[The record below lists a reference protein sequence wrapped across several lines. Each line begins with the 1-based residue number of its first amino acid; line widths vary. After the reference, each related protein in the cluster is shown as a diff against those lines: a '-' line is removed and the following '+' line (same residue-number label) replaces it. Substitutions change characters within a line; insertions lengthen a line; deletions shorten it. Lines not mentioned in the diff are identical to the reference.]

1 VPAIDWAFW
10 MNDDNMSKG
19 ARGLHQDLV
28 RIQSQDFLQPR
39 GQGDAYE
46 WGREVAP
53 GITAVET
60 SGHTPGHTSFV
71 IASGSSQLFFQG
83 DVTNVPDL
91 FLRNPDWQVMFDH
104 EPEKAVATRRR
115 VYDMASADK
124 LLSRAITSRS
134 PASATSRRPAAAI
147 GSSRRRGTR

>member
-1 VPAIDWAFW
+1 AGRQRASPRPRSD
-10 MNDDNMSKG
+10 ST
-19 ARGLHQDLV
+19 ARFSPTSDKV
-28 RIQSQDFLQPR
+28 TR
-39 GQGDAYE
+39 YE

-124 LLSRAITSRS
+124 LLVSGYHFPFPGLGYIEKA
-134 PASATSRRPAAAI
+134 
-147 GSSRRRGTR
+147 GS